1 MNDTSTPFI
10 LRYADPTWLAQ
21 SPDALA
27 IIRTALDAL
36 SEWDEQDAS
45 NLDYTYRVRL
55 AHLLGNHATIE
66 ELRELNQH
74 ILNVDYHRWEK
85 SLNTLDKPYA
95 ARWLAFSDIL
105 EDRLAVMKS
114 VIPASI
120 KNRRHVREILEWL
133 QYKKAVPQKQL
144 MNHLNIEE
152 ASLSRTLT
160 LLESWELVVRR
171 RINKEKFVSI
181 GHRAYEMLERVDTLA
196 KPTRAELEQ
205 KIIHLEQQIQVLLQS
220 WKPEHQENYNKQ
232 KLYTW
237 KQPQFNACS
246 VVF

>member
-27 IIRTALDAL
+27 RIQIALDTL
-36 SEWDEQDAS
+36 SEWDEHTAS

-55 AHLLGNHATIE
+55 AHLLRTDATIE

-85 SLNTLDKPYA
+85 SLNALDKPYA

-120 KNRRHVREILEWL
+120 KNRCHVQEILEWL
-133 QYKKAVPQKQL
+133 QPRKAVPQKQL

-220 WKPEHQENYNKQ
+220 
-232 KLYTW
+232 
-237 KQPQFNACS
+237 
-246 VVF
+246 